1 MTLHL
6 SNLLLALPALC
17 AAGGVGLLSHAGLG
31 LAGDIVTGLRHRW
44 GRRVRI
50 GFVADEG
57 ATVTLD
63 QRRVTLSWPL
73 LLPVA
78 GGLVLVG
85 LWHHP
90 VLSTWTA
97 LLGGIGT
104 ALGYYSQP
112 RKTAEDRTLQELFLS
127 ALRSRYGIT
136 QSLRCTLQGVAE
148 DLDAPD
154 TSLGQALAK
163 ALRLLNAG
171 EPVREAVKPLATQ
184 GEIMRRLTT
193 ILEHTHRTAR
203 EETEQLLEELEEQA
217 RQARRLA
224 ERAQVTLVV
233 TRATL
238 RVLTVANVT
247 AMAAVALLPLW
258 RQHYRQQPAAYLVS
272 TGLAFA
278 GVCYFRFKIKD
289 LEENL

>member
-1 MTLHL
+1 MSLHL
-6 SNLLLALPALC
+6 STLLLALPALC
-17 AAGGVGLLSHAGLG
+17 AAGGVGLLSHAGLSLVG
-31 LAGDIVTGLRHRW
+31 SIVTGLHHRW

-50 GFVADEG
+50 GFAADEG

-78 GGLVLVG
+78 GGLVLAV

-97 LLGGIGT
+97 LLGGMGT
-104 ALGYYSQP
+104 ALGYSSQP

-136 QSLRCTLQGVAE
+136 QSLRRTLQGVAE

-154 TSLGQALAK
+154 TSLGQALAE

-247 AMAAVALLPLW
+247 AMVTTAFLPLW
-258 RQHYRQQPAAYLVS
+258 RQHYRQQPAAYLVA
-272 TGLAFA
+272 TGLACA
-278 GVCYFRFKIKD
+278 GVCYFRFKIKN